1 MIDGGKD
8 RRKEQKMYNLI
19 DELKNTVT
27 TYRGQVSAAENEA
40 AEFSRKWRGYYPDY
54 ANSSAG

>member
-1 MIDGGKD
+1 
-8 RRKEQKMYNLI
+8 MYNLI

-40 AEFSRKWRGYYPDY
+40 AEFSRKWRG
-54 ANSSAG
+54 

>member
-1 MIDGGKD
+1 
-8 RRKEQKMYNLI
+8 MYNLI

-54 ANSSAG
+54 ANSNAG